1 MRISDWSS
9 DVCSSDLYTP
19 LSTLAVGQALQSVL
33 PPGVLNVISGP
44 DPLGAAMTAHAI
56 PRKLTFTGSTA
67 TGRKVMA
74 SGANDLKRVT
84 LELGGNDPAVILDD
98 ADISAIADELF
109 WGAFA
114 NQGQVCVG
122 IKRIHFLENQIEK
135 E

>member
-9 DVCSSDLYTP
+9 DVCSSDL
-19 LSTLAVGQALQSVL
+19 
-33 PPGVLNVISGP
+33 
-44 DPLGAAMTAHAI
+44 AI

-114 NQGQVCVG
+114 NNGQVCVA
-122 IKRIHFLENQIEK
+122 IKRIYVHESRHDELVEALAEIGRAHV
-135 E
+135 